1 MGRVISKHCFRFT
14 GIRFAQH
21 TRPDD
26 IILIYDY
33 NGYVAG
39 VQAVIEKSRLVPGI
53 YDYANNPE
61 YQEGTFFGHDV
72 SLAGKSIATILWY
85 LA

>member
-1 MGRVISKHCFRFT
+1 M
-14 GIRFAQH
+14 
-21 TRPDD
+21 
-26 IILIYDY
+26 
-33 NGYVAG
+33 AG

-72 SLAGKSIATILWY
+72 SLVEKVLLLVHDNLIFS
-85 LA
+85 